1 MSHRDNPLWLFF
13 SAVYPEIFAEIVPTD
28 FFSAISDGIAEFGSN
43 TFFS

>member
-1 MSHRDNPLWLFF
+1 MALFF
-13 SAVYPEIFAEIVPTD
+13 AVYPEVFTETVPTD

>member
-1 MSHRDNPLWLFF
+1 MALFF
-13 SAVYPEIFAEIVPTD
+13 AVYPEIFAETMPTD